1 MINQIRKEHLDNI
14 RRLIGRREIDVQLR
28 SGKIFPI
35 KKIEDESYRSK
46 RHLIN
51 LQVSESV

>member
-14 RRLIGRREIDVQLR
+14 RRLIGGREIDVQLR

-46 RHLIN
+46 SHLIS